1 MIALAGMTSTKGTA
15 VIGRTGPHMRWP
27 RRAIILA
34 AVVLASPSAWASPL
48 DADDCKSL
56 KSDYEKLVESGAK
69 SDMEKGADWAAKA
82 NLKPD
87 RLKEIA
93 RLITVEEQL
102 SFRCGQ
108 IVTAPPMMSDMP
120 EERETRTNAAGKRL
134 SRIPLPEKKP
144 KTPGLAAKEK

>member
-1 MIALAGMTSTKGTA
+1 MIALTGMTSTKGTA
-15 VIGRTGPHMRWP
+15 VIGRKGPHMRWP

-34 AVVLASPSAWASPL
+34 AVVVASPSAWASPL
-48 DADDCKSL
+48 DPDDCKSL

-69 SDMEKGADWAAKA
+69 SDMEKGADWAKA

-108 IVTAPPMMSDMP
+108 IVTAPPMMNDMP
-120 EERETRTNAAGKRL
+120 EERGAKTNAAGKRL
-134 SRIPLPEKKP
+134 SRIPLPEKRP
-144 KTPGLAAKEK
+144 KTPGVAAKDK

>member
-1 MIALAGMTSTKGTA
+1 MIALTEMTSTKGTA
-15 VIGRTGPHMRWP
+15 VIGRKEPHLRRP
-27 RRAIILA
+27 RRAIVLA
-34 AVVLASPSAWASPL
+34 ALVLASPGAWASPL
-48 DADDCKSL
+48 DPEDCKSL
-56 KSDYEKLVESGAK
+56 KSEYEKLVEGGAK
-69 SDMEKGADWAAKA
+69 SDMEKGADWAKA
-82 NLKPD
+82 NLEPN

-108 IVTAPPMMSDMP
+108 IVTADPVMSDMP
-120 EERETRTNAAGKRL
+120 EERGAKTNAAGKRL